1 MNYLSHPFI
10 QPDSIEKRDYQLS
23 VAASVLQENSMVVL
37 PTGLGKTA
45 IALIVAA
52 SRLLN
57 AGGRVLMMAPTKP
70 LVEQHYRFFSTH
82 LRIGG
87 NDAADI
93 PPGTFAMFTGETS
106 TKKRVEQWDQAT
118 CIFATPQ
125 VIKNDCLAGR
135 YRLSDVTLLIV
146 DECHRAVGNYA
157 YVFIG
162 QEYFRQAEHPLL
174 LAMTASPGSNREK
187 VQEICENLMVGRV
200 ESRTETDADVRPYIH
215 EREIS
220 YVTVP
225 LPTELEYAIKR
236 LNQLMASR
244 IEMLAE
250 AGFTVPKPGKISMKA
265 MNTLSAQIQ
274 ARIKKQEPSGFLA
287 ASVHAEIMKLRHA
300 ISLAETQ
307 GSVAF
312 RQYLAKLQAEA
323 TEPKAS
329 RASIRLSQDA
339 IIHELTGQAGRWTE
353 ELLQKPEYITQIV
366 QKQLREFPD
375 SRIIVFATFRD
386 TVNLIVQ
393 KLNAAGIESHRFVG
407 QAKRDAEKGLSQKEQ
422 LATLAKFREGEFRVL
437 VATSVGEEGLDVP
450 STDLVIFYEA
460 VPSEIRSIQRKG
472 RTGRH
477 GAGSIIVLITK
488 GTADETYRWISH
500 SREKSMQKGISA
512 LKGVSGG
519 ITSTPENTK
528 PQMSITDFD
537 SQPQTGIS
545 DTHTDSNSN
554 SNSDSELQSDNSD
567 FDTETDKTIIADDRE
582 TASGVVEY
590 LHTRPDVGLEIRRL
604 ESGDYAIGTRML
616 VERKTTRDFV
626 DTLVDRDLIGQ
637 IRQMAGSCAHPVL
650 IIEGADLYAQRNI
663 APNAI
668 RGALAAISVQLGVSV
683 FMTAGPEETA
693 EMLYVL
699 MNRERGESSSRQ
711 SLHHHKSYRSD
722 REHLEYILSAF
733 PGIGP
738 HQARILLK
746 HFGTLSAVIQAS
758 GEELRAVDGIGE
770 KISGVVTSL
779 STRKYE

>member
-87 NDAADI
+87 NDAADN
-93 PPGTFAMFTGETS
+93 PPGTFAMFTGDTS
-106 TKKRVEQWDQAT
+106 TKKRMEQWETAT

-157 YVFIG
+157 YVFIA

-187 VQEICENLMVGRV
+187 VQEICENLIVGRV
-200 ESRTETDADVRPYIH
+200 ESRTETDADVAPYIH

-225 LPTELEYAIKR
+225 LPKELEYAIAK

-244 IEMLAE
+244 IEMLAD
-250 AGFTVPKPGKISMKA
+250 AGFTVPPPGKISMKA
-265 MNTLSAQIQ
+265 MNALSAQIQ
-274 ARIKKQEPSGFLA
+274 ARIRKQEPSGFLA

-307 GSVAF
+307 GSEAF
-312 RQYLAKLQAEA
+312 RQYLSKLQAEA
-323 TEPKAS
+323 TDPKAS
-329 RASIRLSQDA
+329 KASIRLSQDPF
-339 IIHELTGQAGRWTE
+339 IHELAGLAAGWTE
-353 ELLQKPEYITQIV
+353 ELLQKPEYITHIV
-366 QKQLREFPD
+366 QKQLTECPD

-460 VPSEIRSIQRKG
+460 VPSEIRSIQRRG

-512 LKGVSGG
+512 LKGVSCG
-519 ITSTPENTK
+519 STASPENAG
-528 PQMSITDFD
+528 PQKSITDFD
-537 SQPQTGIS
+537 AEPQTGVS
-545 DTHTDSNSN
+545 DGDA
-554 SNSDSELQSDNSD
+554 EP
-567 FDTETDKTIIADDRE
+567 DKTIIADDRE

-590 LHTRPDVGLEIRRL
+590 LHTKQDVNLRIQRL

-626 DTLVDRDLIGQ
+626 DTLVERDLLGQ

-683 FMTAGPEETA
+683 FMSAGPEETG
-693 EMLYVL
+693 EVLYVL
-699 MNRERGESSSRQ
+699 MNRELGESSSRQ
-711 SLHHHKSYRSD
+711 SLHHHKSYRSE
-722 REHLEYILSAF
+722 REQLEYILSSF

-738 HQARILLK
+738 HQARILLR

-758 GEELRAVDGIGE
+758 EDELRAVDGIGE
-770 KISGVVTSL
+770 KISGVITSL

>member
-10 QPDSIEKRDYQLS
+10 QPDSIETRDYQLS

-45 IALIVAA
+45 IALMVAA

-57 AGGRVLMMAPTKP
+57 AGGKVLMMAPTKP

-82 LRIGG
+82 LRIGV
-87 NDAADI
+87 DDQADN

-106 TKKRVEQWDQAT
+106 TKKRVEQWETAT

-157 YVFIG
+157 YVFIA

-225 LPTELEYAIKR
+225 LPTELEYAIAK

-250 AGFTVPKPGKISMKA
+250 AGFTAPSPGKVSMKA
-265 MNTLSAQIQ
+265 MNALSAQIQ
-274 ARIKKQEPSGFLA
+274 ARIRKQEPSGFLA
-287 ASVHAEIMKLRHA
+287 ASIHAEIMKLRHA

-307 GSVAF
+307 GSEAF
-312 RQYLAKLQAEA
+312 RQYLIKLQAEA
-323 TEPKAS
+323 TDPKAS
-329 RASIRLSQDA
+329 RASIRLSQDP
-339 IIHELTGQAGRWTE
+339 IIHELAGLAGGWTE

-366 QKQLREFPD
+366 QKQLTACPD

-393 KLNAAGIESHRFVG
+393 KLNAAGIEAHRFVG

-422 LATLAKFREGEFRVL
+422 LATLARFREGEFRVL

-477 GAGSIIVLITK
+477 GAGSIIVLITR

-512 LKGVSGG
+512 LKSVSGG
-519 ITSTPENTK
+519 SVVSPEKTE
-528 PQMSITDFD
+528 PQKSITDFHAE
-537 SQPQTGIS
+537 PQTCS
-545 DTHTDSNSN
+545 
-554 SNSDSELQSDNSD
+554 SDSECDA
-567 FDTETDKTIIADDRE
+567 EPDKTIIADDRE

-590 LHTRPDVGLEIRRL
+590 LHTRTDVHLKIQRL

-626 DTLVDRDLIGQ
+626 DTLVERDLIGQ
-637 IRQMAGSCAHPVL
+637 IRQMAGSCEHPVL

-668 RGALAAISVQLGVSV
+668 RGALAAISVRLGVSV

-711 SLHHHKSYRSD
+711 SLHHHKSYRSE
-722 REHLEYILSAF
+722 REQLEYILSSF

-738 HQARILLK
+738 HQARILLR

-758 GEELRAVDGIGE
+758 EEELRAVDGIGE

-779 STRKYE
+779 STRKYV